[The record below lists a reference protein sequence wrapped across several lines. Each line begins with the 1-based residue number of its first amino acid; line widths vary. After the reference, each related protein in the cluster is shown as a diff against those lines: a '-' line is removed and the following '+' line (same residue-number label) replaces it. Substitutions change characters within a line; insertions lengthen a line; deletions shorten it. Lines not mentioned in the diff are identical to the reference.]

1 MGTHP
6 IFESDFDCLTENM
19 LRTVGRVSALSRNL
33 ASVPRWSG
41 DYIHLSN
48 CEGGVALIELDRPKA
63 LNALCD
69 GLMSEVGKAL
79 DELEVD
85 NEIGCVIIT
94 GRGRAFAAGAD
105 IKEMLSL
112 EYSQCASGNF
122 LAHWTRV
129 AENRKPIIAAVNGFA
144 FGGGCELAMMCD
156 IMYASEK
163 AVFGQPEITLGTIPG
178 AGGTQRLIRSVGKSL
193 AMEMNLSGDS
203 INAERAMVA
212 GLVSKVVP
220 HDQLL
225 EETHK
230 TAAKIASMS
239 QLTTAICKE
248 AVNQALEGTLAQ
260 GITFERKQFHATF
273 ATEDRKEGMAAFVQ
287 KRTANFKHC

>member
-1 MGTHP
+1 
-6 IFESDFDCLTENM
+6 M

-48 CEGGVALIELDRPKA
+48 CEGGVAMIELDRPKA

-105 IKEMLSL
+105 IKEMLPL

-163 AVFGQPEITLGTIPG
+163 AVFGQPEIKLGTIPG
-178 AGGTQRLIRSVGKSL
+178 AGGTQRLIKSVGKSL
-193 AMEMNLSGDS
+193 AMEMNLTGNPIKADQ
-203 INAERAMVA
+203 ALQA
-212 GLVSKVVP
+212 GLVSKVCKP
-220 HDQLL
+220 DELL
-225 EETHK
+225 DEAHK
-230 TAAKIASMS
+230 TAATIASMS
-239 QLTTAICKE
+239 QLTVGICKE
-248 AVNQALEGTLAQ
+248 AVNVALETTLTE
-260 GITFERKQFHATF
+260 GLRFERRQFHATF
-273 ATEDRKEGMAAFVQ
+273 ATHDRREGMAAFSE
-287 KRTANFKHC
+287 KRAANFKNC

>member
-1 MGTHP
+1 
-6 IFESDFDCLTENM
+6 M
-19 LRTVGRVSALSRNL
+19 LRSARLVRPVLSRCL
-33 ASVPRWSG
+33 ATEGRWSG
-41 DYIHLSN
+41 DFIHVSN
-48 CEGGVALIELDRPKA
+48 TDAGVGVIELDRPNA

-69 GLMSEVGKAL
+69 GLMLEVSKAL
-79 DELEVD
+79 DEFEGD
-85 NEIGCVIIT
+85 DAIGCIIVT

-105 IKEMLSL
+105 IKEMADLTYADVAKGDFLS
-112 EYSQCASGNF
+112 
-122 LAHWTRV
+122 HWGRI
-129 AENRKPIIAAVNGFA
+129 AKNIKPTIAAVNGFA
-144 FGGGCELAMMCD
+144 FGGGCEVAMMCD
-156 IMYASEK
+156 MIYASEK
-163 AVFGQPEITLGTIPG
+163 ALFGQPEIKLGTIPG

-193 AMEMNLSGDS
+193 AMEMNLSGEP

-287 KRTANFKHC
+287 KRKANFKHC